1 MNYKALFMS
10 SAKQQLDALTDIRQM
25 MERSSRFISLSGLS
39 GVAAGVCALVGAY
52 FAYGIINPIHLEG
65 SVKAEGIKET
75 FQPQTLRDF
84 MGNKLFMI
92 ALVTFCAALVLAF
105 AFTWLRSHKN
115 NMPVWG
121 AAARRLMVNVSV
133 PMIAGGIYIFK
144 LIENGTYGLIA
155 PGCLL
160 FYGLALLN
168 ASKYTLGE
176 IKYLAYVQIVLGLIS
191 CWFIGYGL
199 YFWAAGFGLMHI
211 IYGILMWYRYERN

>member
-10 SAKQQLDALTDIRQM
+10 STKQQLDALTDIRQM

-92 ALVTFCAALVLAF
+92 ALVTFIAALVLAF

-115 NMPVWG
+115 NVPVWG

>member
-115 NMPVWG
+115 NVPVWG
-121 AAARRLMVNVSV
+121 AAARRLMVNVSI

-144 LIENGTYGLIA
+144 LIEYGTYGLIA

>member
-1 MNYKALFMS
+1 MS

-115 NMPVWG
+115 NVPVWG
-121 AAARRLMVNVSV
+121 AAARRLMVNVSI

-144 LIENGTYGLIA
+144 LIEYGTYGLIA

>member
-52 FAYGIINPIHLEG
+52 FAYGIINPIHLKG

-92 ALVTFCAALVLAF
+92 ALVTFIAALVLAF

-115 NMPVWG
+115 NVPVWG
-121 AAARRLMVNVSV
+121 AAARRLMVNVSI

-144 LIENGTYGLIA
+144 LIEYGTYGLIA

>member
-1 MNYKALFMS
+1 MS

-84 MGNKLFMI
+84 TGNKLFMI
-92 ALVTFCAALVLAF
+92 AMVTFIAALVLAF

-115 NMPVWG
+115 NVPVWG
-121 AAARRLMVNVSV
+121 AAARRLMVNVSI
-133 PMIAGGIYIFK
+133 PMIAGGIYILK
-144 LIENGTYGLIA
+144 LIESGTDGLIA